1 MRYML
6 DTNICAAAIKR
17 REQKVLHKFDAE
29 AGRMCVSTITL
40 SEMLFGAEKKGRLA
54 LEAAVRDLAA
64 CIGVVAYDEAAATHY
79 GQLRAELE
87 RLGAMLGA
95 NDLFIAAHARSMG
108 LILVTDDAAFER
120 APGLRVENWL
130 LGETNSTSNP

>member
-6 DTNICAAAIKR
+6 DTNICSAVIKR
-17 REQKVLHKFDAE
+17 REESLLRKFDAE
-29 AGRMCVSTITL
+29 AGRMCISTITL
-40 SEMLFGAEKKGRLA
+40 SEMLFGAEKRGSPA
-54 LEAAVRDLAA
+54 LDAAVRDFAA

-87 RLGAMLGA
+87 RLGALLGA
-95 NDLFIAAHARSMG
+95 NDLFIASHARSMG
-108 LILVTDDAAFER
+108 LILVTDGAAFAR

-130 LGETNSTSNP
+130 RDVVNARL

>member
-6 DTNICAAAIKR
+6 DTNICSAVIKR
-17 REQKVLHKFDAE
+17 RNENVLRKFDAE
-29 AGRMCVSTITL
+29 AGRMCISTVVL
-40 SEMLFGAEKKGRLA
+40 SEMLFGAEKRESPA

-87 RLGAMLGA
+87 KLGAPLGA
-95 NDLFIAAHARSMG
+95 NDLFVAAHARSLG
-108 LILVTDDAAFER
+108 LVLVTNDAAFKR

-130 LGETNSTSNP
+130 GG

>member
-6 DTNICAAAIKR
+6 DTNICAAVIKR
-17 REQKVLHKFDAE
+17 REEKVLRRFDAE

-40 SEMLFGAEKKGRLA
+40 SEMLFGAEKKASLV
-54 LEAAVRDLAA
+54 LDAAVRDLAA

-87 RLGAMLGA
+87 RLGATLGA
-95 NDLFIAAHARSMG
+95 NDLFIAAHARSLG
-108 LILVTDDAAFER
+108 LILVTDDAAFAR
-120 APGLRVENWL
+120 APGLRIEHWL
-130 LGETNSTSNP
+130 RE

>member
-6 DTNICAAAIKR
+6 DTNICSAVVKR
-17 REQKVLHKFDAE
+17 RDEHVLRRFDAE
-29 AGRMCVSTITL
+29 AGRMCISTITL
-40 SEMLFGAEKKGRLA
+40 SEMLFGAEKRGAPA
-54 LEAAVRDLAA
+54 LDAALRDFAA
-64 CIGVVAYDEAAATHY
+64 CIGVVSYDEAAASHY

-87 RLGAMLGA
+87 KLGALLGA

-108 LILVTDDAAFER
+108 LVLVTDDAAFER

-130 LGETNSTSNP
+130 RV

>member
-6 DTNICAAAIKR
+6 DTNICAAVIKR
-17 REQKVLHKFDAE
+17 REKRVLGRFDAE

-40 SEMLFGAEKKGRLA
+40 SEILFGAEKKASPA
-54 LEAAVRDLAA
+54 LDAAVRDLAA
-64 CIGVVAYDEAAATHY
+64 CIGVVAYDEAAASHY

-87 RLGAMLGA
+87 RLGATLGA
-95 NDLFIAAHARSMG
+95 NDLFIAAHARSLG

-120 APGLRVENWL
+120 VPGLRVENWL
-130 LGETNSTSNP
+130 RE

>member
-6 DTNICAAAIKR
+6 DTNICAAVIKR
-17 REQKVLHKFDAE
+17 REQKVLRKFDAE

-40 SEMLFGAEKKGRLA
+40 SEMLFGAEKRGSPA
-54 LEAAVRDLAA
+54 LDTAVRDLAA
-64 CIGVVAYDEAAATHY
+64 CIGVVAYDEAAAAHY

-87 RLGAMLGA
+87 RLGAPLGA

-120 APGLRVENWL
+120 APGLRRENWL
-130 LGETNSTSNP
+130 RG

>member
-1 MRYML
+1 MLVMRYML
-6 DTNICAAAIKR
+6 DTNICSAVIKR
-17 REQKVLHKFDAE
+17 REERVLRRFDSA
-29 AGRMCVSTITL
+29 AGRMCVSTIAL
-40 SEMLFGAEKKGRLA
+40 SELLFGAEKRGSPT

-87 RLGAMLGA
+87 RFGAPVGA

-108 LILVTDDAAFER
+108 LILVTNDAAFGR
-120 APGLRVENWL
+120 APGLRVEDWL
-130 LGETNSTSNP
+130 RA